1 MGLRARLRLTAIGA
15 AQPRVYTVTRREISI
30 GSAPGNDL
38 AIAGHGVSRQHATL
52 ARRSGGWRVA
62 DHGST
67 NGTFVNGVKIGGST
81 EVKPGDELAFGAA
94 RYAVT
99 TAPDPRRGWFTPA
112 RAAATAAILF
122 ALGFAGAEFKLRAA
136 REAAGRPAPS
146 VVPKP
151 TLTAGRS
158 ATRPSYTIAA
168 SPGPSPAPVAVA
180 RASSVPTAL
189 ASSPAAPTPAAAGS
203 GGPWLDALNH
213 YRALAKLAPV
223 VADDAS
229 SRADRAH
236 ARYLVKTFA
245 AEIRAGRNPGVEIH
259 EENSSSP
266 WYSAAGARAGG
277 HSDIAEW
284 PGPIEPPSPAWA
296 INLWIEGPFH
306 RLPMLNPRMR
316 TVSYGDYCEN
326 GVCVVLLD
334 VLDGVSTAPIGLKMA
349 YPVEFPPDGATTTLE
364 GESGEWPDPLSAC
377 PGYAEPTGLP
387 ITLQTAYFHP
397 VKLESFSITQSDGAA
412 IAACGIDA
420 ATYVNPDPETQ
431 KRGREI
437 LAAFGAIILIPR
449 EPLRPDQYKVAIATD
464 ERDYSWSFRS
474 AR

>member
-1 MGLRARLRLTAIGA
+1 MGVRTRLRLTAIGA
-15 AQPRVYTVTRREISI
+15 AQPRVYIVARREILI
-30 GSAPGNDL
+30 GSAPDNDL
-38 AIAGHGVSRQHATL
+38 AVAGHGVSRRHATL

-99 TAPDPRRGWFTPA
+99 AAPDPRRGWFTPA
-112 RAAATAAILF
+112 RAAATAALLF
-122 ALGFAGAEFKLRAA
+122 ALGFAGAELKLRAD
-136 REAAGRPAPS
+136 REAAGRPTPS
-146 VVPKP
+146 AVSKP
-151 TLTAGRS
+151 ALTAGR
-158 ATRPSYTIAA
+158 AAARPSYTIAA
-168 SPGPSPAPVAVA
+168 SPAPSPAPVAAA
-180 RASSVPTAL
+180 RAGAV
-189 ASSPAAPTPAAAGS
+189 PAASASASPPTPAAAGA

-213 YRALAKLAPV
+213 YRALAQLAPV
-223 VADDAS
+223 VADDAT

-259 EENSSSP
+259 EEHPSSP
-266 WYSAAGARAGG
+266 WYSAAGARAAS

-284 PGPIEPPSPAWA
+284 PGPIAPPSPAWA
-296 INLWIEGPFH
+296 IHLWIEGPFH

-316 TVSYGDYCEN
+316 TASYGDYCEN
-326 GVCVVLLD
+326 EVCVVLLD
-334 VLDGVSTAPIGLKMA
+334 VLGGVSTAPIGLRMA
-349 YPVEFPPDGATTTLE
+349 HPVEFPPDGATTTLK

-377 PGYAEPTGLP
+377 PGYTEPTGLP

-397 VKLESFSITQSDGAA
+397 AKLKSFSITRSDGAA

-420 ATYVNPDPETQ
+420 TTYVNPDPTTQ
-431 KRGREI
+431 KRGRDI

-449 EPLRPDQYKVAIATD
+449 EPLRPDQYKVAISTD
-464 ERDYSWSFRS
+464 AHDYAWSFRS